1 MNEKIEKTG
10 WRPRLVILDFD
21 GTIGDTNNVIVSTMQ
36 ATLRELGLPMQTPK
50 ACSSTIGLPLGKG
63 LRHFFPWMR
72 RWSSD
77 VLILTGA
84 SSQ

>member
-1 MNEKIEKTG
+1 MDEKIEETG

-63 LRHFFPWMR
+63 F
-72 RWSSD
+72 
-77 VLILTGA
+77 A
-84 SSQ
+84 SLLPMDEEMEQRCVDT